1 IVDAVRELNAE
12 GPGDVLVFLSGEREI
27 RDTAEA
33 LNAAELRNTEVLP
46 LYARLPTAE
55 QQRVFQPHTGRRVV
69 LATNVAETSLTVPGI
84 HYVIDPGTA
93 RISRYS
99 RRTKVQRLPI
109 EAISQASAAQRAGR
123 CGRTADG
130 IAIRLYSEP
139 DFESR
144 PRYTEPEILRTN
156 LASVILQMA
165 ALQLGDIAAFPFL
178 DPPDR
183 RSIRDGV
190 TLLQELG
197 AFDANGAIT
206 EVGRK
211 LAQLPVDPRIGRMI
225 LQAAEEGCVRE
236 VLVIAAALS
245 IPDPRERP
253 SDREEA
259 AKQKHA
265 RFADE
270 HSDFIS
276 YLNLWN
282 YVREQRRERS
292 GNQFRRMCREEFLHY
307 LRIRE
312 WQDLV
317 GQLRTIARG
326 LDITES
332 GEPASPAQ
340 VHTALLAGLLSHIGL
355 REGDS
360 RDYAGARN
368 SRFVLAP
375 GSVLTKRPPHWI
387 VVADLVETSRLYGR
401 TAARVEPE
409 AVERVAGHLV
419 ARTYSEPHWDADRGA
434 AMAYER
440 VTLYGLPLVARR
452 QVGYAGVEPD
462 VAREL
467 FIRHALVEGDWRT
480 RHRFFAANQTLRRE
494 LEELEERARRRDLLV
509 GDEELYEFF
518 DSRIPADVVSARHFD
533 AWWKRARHETPDL
546 LTLTRADLLQQDA
559 ATSDNPEVW
568 QAGDLALPV
577 SYRFEPGTEDD
588 GVTVHVPVGVLA
600 RLGGHEFGW
609 QVPALREELVI
620 ALLRALPKDL
630 RRNFV
635 PVPDTARAVLA
646 ELTPG
651 QEPLLEGVQRELQR
665 RTGVLV
671 PLAAFDLA
679 KLPAHLRVTFL
690 IEDSSGQVIA
700 RGKDLPAL
708 QAELAAPVR
717 AAVVAA
723 VADELERNGL
733 RAWPDDL
740 DELPKLVQRSS
751 GGHTVRGYPALV
763 DTGSDVAV
771 RVFAS
776 AAEQQAAMRAGTR
789 RLLRLSVVSPAKA
802 VERTLATRAR
812 LVLGANPDGS
822 LGALLEDCAD
832 AALDALVPAP
842 PWTRA
847 DFAAVRDRVTQQ
859 LVAETAAITGLVET
873 VLAAAHDVRLAL
885 PANPPKAH
893 VEAIEDVR
901 AQFRHLLPA
910 GFVTAAGRG
919 RLRDLARYVTA
930 VGRRLELLPR
940 DVEADRGRMLRVH
953 TVQEVYTEL
962 VAALPPTRAAA
973 DDVTDIGWLIEEL
986 RVSLWAQQLGTPR
999 PVSEK
1004 RIYRAI
1010 DAITL

>member
-1 IVDAVRELNAE
+1 
-12 GPGDVLVFLSGEREI
+12 
-27 RDTAEA
+27 
-33 LNAAELRNTEVLP
+33 
-46 LYARLPTAE
+46 
-55 QQRVFQPHTGRRVV
+55 
-69 LATNVAETSLTVPGI
+69 
-84 HYVIDPGTA
+84 
-93 RISRYS
+93 
-99 RRTKVQRLPI
+99 
-109 EAISQASAAQRAGR
+109 
-123 CGRTADG
+123 
-130 IAIRLYSEP
+130 
-139 DFESR
+139 
-144 PRYTEPEILRTN
+144 
-156 LASVILQMA
+156 
-165 ALQLGDIAAFPFL
+165 
-178 DPPDR
+178 
-183 RSIRDGV
+183 
-190 TLLQELG
+190 
-197 AFDANGAIT
+197 
-206 EVGRK
+206 
-211 LAQLPVDPRIGRMI
+211 
-225 LQAAEEGCVRE
+225 
-236 VLVIAAALS
+236 
-245 IPDPRERP
+245 
-253 SDREEA
+253 
-259 AKQKHA
+259 
-265 RFADE
+265 
-270 HSDFIS
+270 
-276 YLNLWN
+276 
-282 YVREQRRERS
+282 
-292 GNQFRRMCREEFLHY
+292 
-307 LRIRE
+307 
-312 WQDLV
+312 
-317 GQLRTIARG
+317 
-326 LDITES
+326 
-332 GEPASPAQ
+332 
-340 VHTALLAGLLSHIGL
+340 
-355 REGDS
+355 
-360 RDYAGARN
+360 
-368 SRFVLAP
+368 
-375 GSVLTKRPPHWI
+375 
-387 VVADLVETSRLYGR
+387 
-401 TAARVEPE
+401 
-409 AVERVAGHLV
+409 
-419 ARTYSEPHWDADRGA
+419 
-434 AMAYER
+434 
-440 VTLYGLPLVARR
+440 
-452 QVGYAGVEPD
+452 
-462 VAREL
+462 
-467 FIRHALVEGDWRT
+467 
-480 RHRFFAANQTLRRE
+480 
-494 LEELEERARRRDLLV
+494 
-509 GDEELYEFF
+509 
-518 DSRIPADVVSARHFD
+518 
-533 AWWKRARHETPDL
+533 
-546 LTLTRADLLQQDA
+546 
-559 ATSDNPEVW
+559 
-568 QAGDLALPV
+568 
-577 SYRFEPGTEDD
+577 
-588 GVTVHVPVGVLA
+588 
-600 RLGGHEFGW
+600 
-609 QVPALREELVI
+609 
-620 ALLRALPKDL
+620 
-630 RRNFV
+630 
-635 PVPDTARAVLA
+635 
-646 ELTPG
+646 
-651 QEPLLEGVQRELQR
+651 LLEGVQRELQR

-953 TVQEVYTEL
+953 TVQEVYAEL

-973 DDVTDIGWLIEEL
+973 EDVTDIGWLIEEL

>member
-1 IVDAVRELNAE
+1 
-12 GPGDVLVFLSGEREI
+12 
-27 RDTAEA
+27 
-33 LNAAELRNTEVLP
+33 
-46 LYARLPTAE
+46 
-55 QQRVFQPHTGRRVV
+55 
-69 LATNVAETSLTVPGI
+69 
-84 HYVIDPGTA
+84 
-93 RISRYS
+93 
-99 RRTKVQRLPI
+99 RLPI

-225 LQAAEEGCVRE
+225 LQAADEGCVRE

-340 VHTALLAGLLSHIGL
+340 IHTALLAGLLSHIGL

-375 GSVLTKRPPHWI
+375 GSVLTKRPPRWI

-568 QAGDLALPV
+568 QAGDVALPV

-690 IEDSSGQVIA
+690 VEDSSGQVIA

-802 VERTLATRAR
+802 VERTLTTRAR

-822 LGALLEDCAD
+822 MGALLEDCAD
-832 AALDALVPAP
+832 AALDALVPAA

-859 LVAETAAITGLVET
+859 LVAETAAVTGLVET

-953 TVQEVYTEL
+953 TVQEVYAEL

-973 DDVTDIGWLIEEL
+973 EDVTDIGWLIEEL